1 MSNFYNPVTACLKKT
16 GREDAM
22 AVEEQAKDE
31 QKEKPSTGTNATG
44 TNAAPTGWVYGIASG
59 VCNAGTG
66 GVKWVASTTYNV
78 GAAVVGTGSLLVHKV
93 ARKDK
98 SKNE

>member
-22 AVEEQAKDE
+22 AVEEQASDE
-31 QKEKPSTGTNATG
+31 QKEKASTGAST
-44 TNAAPTGWVYGIASG
+44 APTGWVYGIASG
-59 VCNAGTG
+59 VYNAGTG

>member
-31 QKEKPSTGTNATG
+31 QKDKPSTGTNT
-44 TNAAPTGWVYGIASG
+44 APTGWVYGIASG
-59 VCNAGTG
+59 VYNAGTG

-78 GAAVVGTGSLLVHKV
+78 GAAVVGTGSVLVHKV

>member
-1 MSNFYNPVTACLKKT
+1 MSNFYNPVTACLKKQA

-31 QKEKPSTGTNATG
+31 QKEKPLAG

-59 VCNAGTG
+59 VYNAGTG

-78 GAAVVGTGSLLVHKV
+78 GAAVVGTGSVLVHKV

>member
-1 MSNFYNPVTACLKKT
+1 
-16 GREDAM
+16 M

-31 QKEKPSTGTNATG
+31 QKPSTGTS

-59 VCNAGTG
+59 VYNAGTG
-66 GVKWVASTTYNV
+66 GAKWVASTTYNV
-78 GAAVVGTGSLLVHKV
+78 GAAVLGTGSLLVHKV
-93 ARKDK
+93 AARKDK